1 MSLCCP
7 SGLQAT
13 VTLKGLPSCA
23 RHTPEPRWYEDA
35 NNVTRA
41 LMGYR
46 NITRL
51 TDKAASFDKEAT
63 MRSGNYP
70 KYIHGIADGLSRLAR
85 MPA

>member
-1 MSLCCP
+1 MLP
-7 SGLQAT
+7 IGASGNSHCQRPPVLR
-13 VTLKGLPSCA
+13 A
-23 RHTPEPRWYEDA
+23 RHPRAEMDEDA